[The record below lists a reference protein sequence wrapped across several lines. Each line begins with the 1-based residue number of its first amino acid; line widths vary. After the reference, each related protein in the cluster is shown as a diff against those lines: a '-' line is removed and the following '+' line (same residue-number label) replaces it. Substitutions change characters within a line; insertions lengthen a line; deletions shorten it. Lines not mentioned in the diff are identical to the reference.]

1 MLILNA
7 VLLNVSKGKNPH
19 IKREWSKDTPEFI
32 EKLIEPYREDGNVK
46 IILAVGDN
54 LPASVRGETTI
65 LEHMIKDDMLEQ
77 HYKKSL
83 GAEVA
88 NEFLANMMK
97 QIIHRYPHAKIL
109 EIGKIQ
115 KHDNHMWQ
123 ALTLLIGAGTGGAT
137 KAVLETI
144 EGAMSSYT
152 FTDLS
157 VGFFGLAEKLFEAY
171 SDKMEFKAF
180 DVEKA
185 PKGQGFEPNSYDIV
199 IASNCLHA
207 TASLETTL
215 ANTRALLKPGGYLLI
230 LELTMPLEVIRTN
243 TIFGVLPGWWLG
255 VDDGRK
261 LSPTISRG
269 AWHSQLR
276 KAGFSGI
283 DTINTD
289 VSPIT
294 WPASV
299 VVSQAVDNRVQFLR
313 RPLSSLS
320 SSASIY
326 IESLVILGNG
336 SLELS
341 RVAEELQEHLQRFC
355 GEIAILDS
363 LPTEEE
369 ASNLDPM
376 STFINLVDLD
386 SPIFEDI
393 TEDKMEGVKR
403 MSEVAKNILWVTQG
417 ALADE
422 PYHMAS
428 IAFCRALRTEAPHV
442 SLNNLDI
449 ADIEQENISK
459 LIAEHLLQ
467 LYALDEWEHE
477 PQPLLWSKE
486 REAFIQD
493 GKIKIPRIVADIN
506 RNARLNSGRRA
517 VTKPVIESSDK
528 VSFSAPSEGSPASL
542 VNQASLG
549 DQERSFRVESSSTM
563 ALQVAPGTSLFVA
576 LGREDD
582 STEGPTVLLST
593 ANTNKQSPVT
603 KMTVPN
609 SSGMAHSSE
618 ELLILVAS
626 ELFATT
632 LAEKLSSS
640 DHLLLH
646 CSKEDQLL
654 AAALSRRISD
664 PSIRLSITYDSAE
677 AIVDSPGPV
686 VLKINDRTPRHFLR
700 KTLRNAKPSHY
711 LDLTA
716 TPSAGQYG
724 GHLGL
729 RIGQDLPAGCKRIDA
744 SSLFQSQSSLPLSYD
759 RELLAVRLE
768 DAVTK
773 ATATLAAQEDFQNLV
788 IQLGQVGQPSTQYH
802 ATSAIHWPSDGLVKT
817 NVRALDISGFFSKDK
832 TYVLVGLSGSIG
844 QSLCEWMASN
854 GAGCVVLTS
863 RRPNIDPRW
872 IESFQ
877 GSGTTVK
884 VLPMDVTDSD
894 SVENA
899 VKVIRESC
907 PPIAGVAHGAM
918 VLHDAL
924 FSRMSADKMQQIIGP
939 KVDGAINLEN
949 AFSEDDLDFFVM
961 FSSVSMVCGNA
972 GQSLYAAG
980 CGYLNGLARQRRKRG
995 LAGSTFD
1002 IGRVAGIGYVES
1014 AAQVVRDQLIG
1025 LGLKP
1030 INEADLRNAFAET
1043 ILAGLPQP
1051 QDKDT
1056 LPEAVVTMGVRHF
1069 REDEDIKG
1077 PWFTNPLFSHCII
1090 EKPKNQSSSGYQ
1102 RKENSLP
1109 LSQQLAQVASK
1120 KEALDV
1126 IIGKIDSL

>member
-1 MLILNA
+1 
-7 VLLNVSKGKNPH
+7 
-19 IKREWSKDTPEFI
+19 
-32 EKLIEPYREDGNVK
+32 
-46 IILAVGDN
+46 
-54 LPASVRGETTI
+54 
-65 LEHMIKDDMLEQ
+65 
-77 HYKKSL
+77 
-83 GAEVA
+83 
-88 NEFLANMMK
+88 
-97 QIIHRYPHAKIL
+97 
-109 EIGKIQ
+109 
-115 KHDNHMWQ
+115 
-123 ALTLLIGAGTGGAT
+123 
-137 KAVLETI
+137 
-144 EGAMSSYT
+144 MSSYT
-152 FTDLS
+152 YTDLS

-171 SDKMEFKAF
+171 SDKMEFKTF

-207 TASLETTL
+207 TASLEMTL
-215 ANTRALLKPGGYLLI
+215 AHTRALLKPGGYLLI

-276 KAGFSGI
+276 KTGFSGI
-283 DTINTD
+283 DTINID

-299 VVSQAVDNRVQFLR
+299 VVSQAVDDRVQFLR
-313 RPLSSLS
+313 RPLSAPSTS
-320 SSASIY
+320 VPIY
-326 IESLVILGNG
+326 IESLVILGTG
-336 SLELS
+336 SLELA
-341 RVAEELQEHLQRFC
+341 RVAEELQEHLQPFC
-355 GEIAILDS
+355 GDVVILDS
-363 LPTEEE
+363 LPTEKE
-369 ASNLDPM
+369 ASNMIPM

-393 TEDKMEGVKR
+393 TEHSMECVKR
-403 MSEVAKNILWVTQG
+403 MSELAKNILWVTQG
-417 ALADE
+417 ALVDE

-428 IAFCRALRTEAPHV
+428 IAFCRALRTEAPHL

-449 ADIEQENISK
+449 ANIKQDNIPK

-467 LYALDEWEHE
+467 LCALDEWEHE

-486 REAFIQD
+486 REAFIED
-493 GKIKIPRIVADIN
+493 GKIKIPRMIADSN
-506 RNARLNSGRRA
+506 RNARLNSGRRK
-517 VTKPVIESSDK
+517 VTKPVIGSSDK
-528 VSFSAPSEGSPASL
+528 VSFSAPSGDSPACL
-542 VNQASLG
+542 VNQPSLSDQASPIK
-549 DQERSFRVESSSTM
+549 VESSSTM
-563 ALQVAPGTSLFVA
+563 ALQVVPGTSLFVA
-576 LGREDD
+576 IGRTDD

-593 ANTNKQSPVT
+593 VNTNKQSPVA
-603 KMTVPN
+603 KMTVPT
-609 SSGMAHSSE
+609 SSNMAHSTE

-626 ELFATT
+626 ELLAAT
-632 LAEKLSSS
+632 LAEKLSLG

-646 CSKEDQLL
+646 CSKEDGLL
-654 AAALSRRISD
+654 IAALSRRISD
-664 PSIRLSITYDSAE
+664 PSIRLSISYDSVE
-677 AIVDSPGPV
+677 AVGGDSLGPEM
-686 VLKINDRTPRHFLR
+686 LKLNDNTPRHFLR
-700 KTLRNAKPSHY
+700 KILRDAKPSHY

-716 TPSAGQYG
+716 RPSSGQYG
-724 GHLGL
+724 GHLGH
-729 RIGQDLPAGCKRIDA
+729 RIGQHLPARCKRIDPSA
-744 SSLFQSQSSLPLSYD
+744 LLQSHSSLPLSYD
-759 RELLAVRLE
+759 QDILVDRLE

-773 ATATLAAQEDFQNLV
+773 ASTTSTAPEEFQNLV
-788 IQLGQVGQPSTQYH
+788 IHLSQVEEHLTQYH
-802 ATSAIHWPSDGLVKT
+802 ATSAIHWPSDGLMKT
-817 NVRALDISGFFSKDK
+817 NVRALDVSGFFSNVK

-863 RRPNIDPRW
+863 RRPNVNQRW

-884 VLPMDVTDSD
+884 VLPMDVTDID
-894 SVENA
+894 SVEAA
-899 VKVIRESC
+899 VKTIRESC

-924 FSRMSADKMQQIIGP
+924 FASLSADKMQQIIGP
-939 KVDGAINLEN
+939 KIDGAINLEN

-980 CGYLNGLARQRRKRG
+980 CGYLNGLARKRRRCG

-1002 IGRVAGIGYVES
+1002 IGRVVGLGYVES
-1014 AAQVVRDQLIG
+1014 ADQIVRDQLIG

-1030 INEADLRNAFAET
+1030 ISESDLRNAFAET
-1043 ILAGLPQP
+1043 IWAGFPQP

-1069 REDEDIKG
+1069 REDEDVKG
-1077 PWFTNPLFSHCII
+1077 PWFTDPIFSHCII
-1090 EKPKNQSSSGYQ
+1090 EKPKNQSSSGDQ
-1102 RKENSLP
+1102 RKGNSLP
-1109 LSQQLAQVASK
+1109 LSQQLVQVASR

-1126 IIGKIDSL
+1126 ITGKMLYESPLLEITLIMLTIIQILSRIN